1 VPREGRGSARGEGRA
16 PLPCSGLASVHDD
29 PAARSA
35 AAVAVAVSDGPGAAA
50 DARALSGPRA
60 DRPDR
65 ASSGARTRAALTPGG
80 RPVSARRFGRALGER
95 LADSLTGTDAV
106 VLGLPRGGVVVA
118 AEVATALAAP
128 LDVLVVRKLGL
139 PWQPE
144 LAMGAIAAVGDAV
157 ETVRTEAV
165 LASASVREDTFATV
179 RDEELVE
186 LRRRERAYRGD
197 RPPAPLAGRTVVLVD
212 DGLATGSTMR
222 AAVVAVRRG
231 GPAGVVVAVPV
242 GSPSACAALAPEVDD
257 LVCLDAPRGFRAVG
271 QAYADFTAT
280 SDDEVRAALAPGV

>member
-1 VPREGRGSARGEGRA
+1 M
-16 PLPCSGLASVHDD
+16 
-29 PAARSA
+29 
-35 AAVAVAVSDGPGAAA
+35 
-50 DARALSGPRA
+50 
-60 DRPDR
+60 
-65 ASSGARTRAALTPGG
+65 
-80 RPVSARRFGRALGER
+80 SARRFADRRAAGRALGER
-95 LADSLTGTDAV
+95 LVDDLKETDAV

-165 LASASVREDTFATV
+165 LAAVHVDEETFAAV

-197 RPPAPLAGRTVVLVD
+197 RPPIALAGRTVVLVD

-222 AAVVAVRRG
+222 AAVVAVRRSE
-231 GPAGVVVAVPV
+231 PAGVVVAVPV

-257 LVCLDAPRGFRAVG
+257 LVCLEAPRGFRAVG
-271 QAYADFTAT
+271 QAYADFTAIG
-280 SDDEVRAALAPGV
+280 DDEVRAALAREV

>member
-1 VPREGRGSARGEGRA
+1 VASA
-16 PLPCSGLASVHDD
+16 GLASIHDD
-29 PAARSA
+29 PAADAA
-35 AAVAVAVSDGPGAAA
+35 AAVTVALTDGPGAAA
-50 DARALSGPRA
+50 GPRALSDARP

-65 ASSGARTRAALTPGG
+65 SATGAHTRAALIPRRWGWA
-80 RPVSARRFGRALGER
+80 VSGRRFADRRDAGRALGQR
-95 LADSLTGTDAV
+95 LADTVREAGADVV

-157 ETVRTEAV
+157 ETVRTEVV
-165 LASASVREDTFATV
+165 LAAARVSPDTFAAV

-186 LRRRERAYRGD
+186 LRRREQAYRGD
-197 RPPAPLAGRTVVLVD
+197 RDPVRLTGRAVVLVD
-212 DGLATGSTMR
+212 DGLATGATMR

-231 GPAGVVVAVPV
+231 NPARIVVAVPV
-242 GSPSACAALAPEVDD
+242 GSPTACAALAPEVDD
-257 LVCLDAPRGFRAVG
+257 LVCLAAPRGFRAVG

-280 SDDEVRAALAPGV
+280 SDAEVRTALAQRP